1 MLWNCYTRIP
11 NKVNLAVWEVEAP
24 TANAAIVL
32 VKLELGKQ
40 HKSAVLAIAKDCG
53 PDAKEF
59 DVEVTPLS

>member
-1 MLWNCYTRIP
+1 
-11 NKVNLAVWEVEAP
+11 VDLAVWEVEAP